1 MTNLLYDLKLG
12 LIDSSG
18 QSVGTSRRIST
29 HEIHQVLLLSV
40 CLQRLEE
47 LLHATSNARPNSNA
61 EDARSTSHG
70 NGATARGV
78 ERN

>member
-1 MTNLLYDLKLG
+1 MTNLLYDSRLG

-18 QSVGTSRRIST
+18 QSVGISRRIST
-29 HEIHQVLLLSV
+29 QEIHQVLLLSV
-40 CLQRLEE
+40 CLQKLEE
-47 LLHATSNARPNSNA
+47 LLHVISNAKPNSNA
-61 EDARSTSHG
+61 AAVPSTSHG